1 MAVEVVCV
9 DIAAEPVK
17 VQRLFSFL
25 TKHNVKYT

>member
-17 VQRLFSFL
+17 VQQLFSFP
-25 TKHNVKYT
+25 TKHKVKYT